1 MDDDGG
7 NPDSLMSLKPDE
19 LKKLKNGEFRVYVGL
34 KFSVLE
40 RSYSRLE
47 NRFWVVIAMMFTLL
61 VTIIM
66 SMVA

>member
-7 NPDSLMSLKPDE
+7 NPDSLMNLKPDE